1 MEIIARYY
9 ETPVS
14 KPLPLIIELGMSV
27 GEVITNM
34 NIPVPVGD
42 QLGFYSD
49 GKELSTDFIFEED
62 ITVVVGLKQGKKKW
76 IAPIAAIAIAV
87 IAPVV
92 APMVLAAVAP
102 AIVAGSIAATVA
114 TAAITVGITMVAT
127 LAVNALIPPPDIGGV
142 PVAAYSSAAVGA
154 TSSASAASS
163 NAGGD
168 STAQG
173 RADDVYFVT
182 GSSNQPRYFDSVPS
196 VYGTHKTFPDL
207 AATSRIKTV
216 GTKSEISILL
226 DVGLGNVDVS
236 DIRVAD
242 TPIGQLG
249 LQAKVHQNTK
259 NPSLKWI
266 SDQSATQQFAI
277 VGSPSWQTVTSAPE
291 STKLEALFQFSQ
303 GLYKQEMDGDTTNES
318 AGINAQYKSTSG
330 GSWKN
335 FPTYLTGG
343 KASARNGTISGQSLE
358 PFVVVTSVSNLP
370 PAQYQV
376 RFRRNSAVSNDK
388 YVHHSY
394 SMNALNSYKQ
404 GKPLSLDKRHTLLEI
419 YGVASEKLAGQVQT
433 VNCIAKRRVREV
445 TNTGWGNW
453 INSSNPA
460 LIALDIL
467 TCEENPEPLKDGQ
480 IDFYSWKY
488 AKDSCGNK
496 FTFNGIFRNA
506 DTVKMAVNKVL
517 SNCRAQLNIN
527 YDGKISVLVDEDGKI
542 PTQLIT
548 PANSWDFNGSR
559 NFPVYPHALRVGYV
573 EKTAAWQRNEV
584 IVYMDG
590 YNASNAEKYET
601 LETVGVTDRDEAWRY
616 GRYMMAQARM
626 RNESFTLK
634 MDVEHLVVTRGDVIS
649 IQHDVPK
656 FGGIA
661 VRVMFVDDDGVVTID
676 KPVVLTTET
685 ELGVRVRL
693 SSGEIVTRRI
703 VDSTDET
710 LTFDTP
716 IDGIDYGDL
725 VVIGELGKETQDYL
739 VLSITPD
746 STLAAEL
753 TLTKYVP
760 ALYSADEGDIPPW
773 DPDFGVDPNESD
785 LNVVNVLVN
794 YDLIYSNRKPYGN
807 MVITWDCTGNLS
819 HVKHY
824 NVYYVSEEGVETLIA
839 QTPIQAHT
847 ESFSLLANQDL
858 YYREVTF
865 RVEPVDILGHVGGDD
880 TGSAILLP
888 DTEAPLPVDGFGV
901 NVVNNSSVDIFWHKN
916 REPDIAYYELRYS
929 PQVQYAKWYNSQKL
943 ARVDFASNRTTV
955 GARTGS
961 YLIIAVDTSGNKST
975 PVVLRT
981 SVETLPALDLI
992 EEVDDAPDW
1001 GGTVN
1006 NMVVKGG
1013 DLMLSGEFGDVSPRG
1028 TYRLKNTFDAGSIQE
1043 LRIQAKLVVFGVTG
1057 LDYMSEWLRLS
1068 DVKAL
1073 SNANSD
1079 EFDAWLEVRTAD
1091 KFTVMADWLR
1101 LSDTDPLTENSNDDW
1116 SSWRRVESAD
1126 VTGRI
1131 FQFRIVCVSTD
1142 PNVNVIVNSAKVE
1155 IDVAERYES
1164 YPDVPITN
1172 ASGGVRIDFN
1182 PPFRSIPTL
1191 AITIDGSTSFAAYQ
1205 VVEKTDDHATIRLVD
1220 SVSNN
1225 PITGQIDVA
1234 ALGYGKQRA
1243 APL

>member
-1 MEIIARYY
+1 
-9 ETPVS
+9 
-14 KPLPLIIELGMSV
+14 MSV

-163 NAGGD
+163 SNSGGD

-445 TNTGWGNW
+445 TNTGWGSW

-488 AKDSCGNK
+488 AKDSCGDK

-785 LNVVNVLVN
+785 LNVVNVLVD